1 MLANWSAHGQPGYVE
16 QAPKSYGTW
25 VIGDHGEHCRSP
37 QPAAPQCASRCS
49 RFSQY
54 SGRACAHAALTSAVP
69 VRVSRRPLHEESR
82 RVHAAD

>member
-37 QPAAPQCASRCS
+37 QPAVRQPLQPL
-49 RFSQY
+49 QPIQWE
-54 SGRACAHAALTSAVP
+54 GMRARGSDQ
-69 VRVSRRPLHEESR
+69 RRPGPCEQ
-82 RVHAAD
+82 AATT